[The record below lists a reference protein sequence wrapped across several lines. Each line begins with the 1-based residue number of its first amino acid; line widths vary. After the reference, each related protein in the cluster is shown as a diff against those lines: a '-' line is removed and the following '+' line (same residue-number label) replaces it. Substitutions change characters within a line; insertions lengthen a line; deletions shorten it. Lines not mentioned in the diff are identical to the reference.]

1 MKLRQTSAALASL
14 ALAMALAGC
23 GGGSSY
29 GSSASTPPPP
39 VTPPVS
45 MVDAFF
51 SVVASLIGGSAE
63 TTEPQAVDN
72 ITVTAPD
79 NTEPATPI

>member
-1 MKLRQTSAALASL
+1 MKLPQTSAALASL

-29 GSSASTPPPP
+29 GSSTTPPPP

-63 TTEPQAVDN
+63 TTEPQAIDN
-72 ITVTAPD
+72 VTVTAPD